1 MWDCIFLSQ
10 TAPGLPY
17 ACPMATTSP
26 VVRRRRLGLEL
37 RGLRETAGLSGE
49 EVAGRLEWST
59 SKLSRMEV
67 GRNPPS
73 PADLGKLLDLY
84 GVTDLGRRDQLAMLL
99 REAKRKG
106 WWQIYSDIPYSTLI
120 GLEAEAVSMLTY
132 EQVIPGLFQ
141 TEAYARAIITG
152 TIPTVD
158 PETLD
163 QRVEVRLT
171 RQAVLTKERPM
182 ELRAVLDEACIR
194 RMVGGPEVMKRQLG
208 RLLELA
214 ALPHVIMQV
223 IPFAVGAH
231 PGTMLGPFMILGF
244 EHPADPGVVY
254 VEGNSDPYPDREGD
268 LQRYTMAFDHLR
280 SMALSVSQTEAML
293 RESIQKL

>member
-1 MWDCIFLSQ
+1 
-10 TAPGLPY
+10 
-17 ACPMATTSP
+17 MATTSP

-37 RGLRETAGLSGE
+37 RALREATGMPGE
-49 EVAGRLEWST
+49 EVAGRLSWST
-59 SKLSRMEV
+59 SKLSRMEI

-84 GVTDLGRRDQLAMLL
+84 GMTDQAHRDQLAVLL

-120 GLEAEAVSMLTY
+120 GLEAEAASMLTY

-141 TEAYARAIITG
+141 TEAYARAIIAG
-152 TIPTVD
+152 TIPMVG

-171 RQAVLTKERPM
+171 RQAVVMRERPL
-182 ELRAVLDEACIR
+182 EVRAVLDETCIR
-194 RMVGGPEVMKRQLG
+194 RLVGGREVMRRQLI

-214 ALPHVIMQV
+214 ERPNVIVQVLP
-223 IPFAVGAH
+223 FEVGAH
-231 PGTMLGPFMILGF
+231 PGTMLGPFTVLGF
-244 EHPADPGVVY
+244 DQPADPGVVY

-268 LQRYTMAFDHLR
+268 LDRYRMAFDHLR
-280 SMALSVSQTEAML
+280 SMALSVPQTNDLLRAALEAL
-293 RESIQKL
+293 

>member
-1 MWDCIFLSQ
+1 
-10 TAPGLPY
+10 
-17 ACPMATTSP
+17 MATTSP

-37 RGLRETAGLSGE
+37 RALREATGMSGE
-49 EVAGRLEWST
+49 EVAARLSWST
-59 SKLSRMEV
+59 SKLSRMEI

-84 GVTDLGRRDQLAMLL
+84 GMTDQAHRDQLAVLL

-120 GLEAEAVSMLTY
+120 GLEAEAASMLTY

-141 TEAYARAIITG
+141 TEAYARAIIAG
-152 TIPTVD
+152 TIPMVG

-171 RQAVLTKERPM
+171 RQAVVMRERPL
-182 ELRAVLDEACIR
+182 EVRAVLDETCIR
-194 RMVGGPEVMKRQLG
+194 RLVGGREVMRRQLT

-214 ALPHVIMQV
+214 ERPNVIVQVLP
-223 IPFAVGAH
+223 FEVGAH
-231 PGTMLGPFMILGF
+231 PGTMFGPFTVLGF
-244 EHPADPGVVY
+244 EQPADPGVVY

-268 LQRYTMAFDHLR
+268 LERYRMAFDHLR
-280 SMALSVSQTEAML
+280 SMALSVPQTNGLLRAALEAL
-293 RESIQKL
+293 

>member
-1 MWDCIFLSQ
+1 
-10 TAPGLPY
+10 
-17 ACPMATTSP
+17 MATTSP

-37 RGLRETAGLSGE
+37 RALRETTGMSGE
-49 EVAGRLEWST
+49 EVAGRLSWST
-59 SKLSRMEV
+59 SKLSRMEI

-84 GVTDLGRRDQLAMLL
+84 GMTEQAHRDQLTVLL

-120 GLEAEAVSMLTY
+120 GLEAEAVSMQTY
-132 EQVIPGLFQ
+132 EQVVHGLFQ
-141 TEAYARAIITG
+141 TESYARAIIAG
-152 TIPTVD
+152 TDPAIN

-163 QRVEVRLT
+163 QRVEVRMT

-182 ELRAVLDEACIR
+182 EVRAVLDETCIR
-194 RMVGGPEVMKRQLG
+194 RLVGGREVMRRQLG
-208 RLLELA
+208 RLFELA
-214 ALPHVIMQV
+214 ERPNVIIQVLP
-223 IPFAVGAH
+223 FEVGAH
-231 PGTMLGPFMILGF
+231 PGTMLGPFAVLGF

-268 LQRYTMAFDHLR
+268 LERYSLAFDRLR
-280 SMALSVSQTEAML
+280 SMALSVPQTNDLL
-293 RESIQKL
+293 RAALGAL